1 VPEESVRVQ
10 LQEAAP
16 DRRAGRRQRIAA
28 ACRVRAGGGGRRRRL
43 PAVGALALMGGIF
56 MTLVAT
62 RGQSAQLPQPL
73 DVPGHLE
80 ASQTT
85 PLDFRVAG
93 QVVTVNVRLGQAVTP
108 GTVLASLDTA
118 TLTAQLATARSVLTT
133 AQQKLSLDADAS
145 PGALAEATALAGV
158 DAAQQ
163 QANGAATALN
173 DTRALTLAALQGT
186 QLGQLAAGKQLLAAA
201 QAQLAAA
208 QANLTD
214 TTGVDQTT
222 VDAARQ
228 VLDAAQTAG
237 GVQVQTGRVQLNAAQ
252 KAASDT
258 AQVSS
263 QNVAVAQAT
272 LSGAQSIVAQDQAT
286 LTNDQQQLATDQA
299 TKVTDCAG
307 TNTQLCAADTTN
319 VNNDQAKVNADQQTL
334 TKDQATVTQDQ
345 ATVTQVQAT
354 GKLSNDQAQGQA
366 SAAQAALNGAQA
378 AFDTARSAA
387 QVALD
392 QELAKGAQATDQAAV
407 VVRLARIALQSA
419 LDTTSGTA
427 GQNALDQLRL
437 KAQQAIDQTQIQL
450 EASVV
455 AANSARRTR
464 AALHAPPA
472 VQLVLTDQSAVDNAR
487 AQVDLAQHN
496 VSGATLV
503 APFHG
508 IVEQL
513 NIAQGQQI
521 AGGAATAATGGA
533 AAGATAAGAAAAAAA
548 PATAALTH
556 AIVLQT
562 PDAFQLTG
570 SVREADV
577 VKVKLGDRVSVV
589 TAASPQAFDGA
600 ITDIA
605 PAGTIRGNLVTFA
618 LTATFEAP
626 GTGLRPGMSARM
638 RILGVTA
645 GGTSAGG
652 TTTSTATTTTDTTSS
667 DTSSDTS
674 SSDTASSTS
683 TSQP

>member
-1 VPEESVRVQ
+1 MPEESDRVP

-16 DRRAGRRQRIAA
+16 DRRAGRRHRIAA

-43 PAVGALALMGGIF
+43 PAVGALALMGGMF

-73 DVPGHLE
+73 EVAGHLD

-93 QVVTVNVRLGQAVTP
+93 QVVSVNVRLGQAVTP
-108 GTVLASLDTA
+108 GSVLASLDTA

-133 AQQKLSLDADAS
+133 AQQKLSLDAGAS

-173 DTRALTLAALQGT
+173 DTRGLTLAALQGT

-208 QANLTD
+208 QANLAD

-237 GVQVQTGRVQLNAAQ
+237 RVQVQTGQVQLNAAQ
-252 KAASDT
+252 KAANDT

-286 LTNDQQQLATDQA
+286 VTADQDQLAADQA
-299 TKVTDCAG
+299 RQAADC
-307 TNTQLCAADTTN
+307 TIPTSQLCAADTTN
-319 VNNDQAKVNADQQTL
+319 VNADQSKLAADQQTL
-334 TKDQATVTQDQ
+334 TRDQATVTQDQ
-345 ATVTQVQAT
+345 ATVTQVQAA
-354 GKLSNDQAQGQA
+354 GKLSNDQAQAQA
-366 SAAQAALNGAQA
+366 STAQAALNGAQA

-387 QVALD
+387 QAALD
-392 QELAKGAQATDQAAV
+392 QQLARGAQATDQAAV
-407 VVRLARIALQSA
+407 VVRLARIALQNA
-419 LDTTSGTA
+419 LDTTTGTA

-450 EASVV
+450 EAAVV
-455 AANSARRTR
+455 AANSARRTQ

-496 VSGATLV
+496 VDGATLV

-513 NIAQGQQI
+513 NIAEGQQI
-521 AGGAATAATGGA
+521 AGGGA
-533 AAGATAAGAAAAAAA
+533 AAGTTAAGAAAPAAA

-570 SVREADV
+570 SVREADI

-589 TAASPQAFDGA
+589 TTASPQAFDGT

-605 PAGTIRGNLVTFA
+605 PAGTIRGNLVTYA

-652 TTTSTATTTTDTTSS
+652 TATSTATTTTDTTSS

-683 TSQP
+683 TSRP